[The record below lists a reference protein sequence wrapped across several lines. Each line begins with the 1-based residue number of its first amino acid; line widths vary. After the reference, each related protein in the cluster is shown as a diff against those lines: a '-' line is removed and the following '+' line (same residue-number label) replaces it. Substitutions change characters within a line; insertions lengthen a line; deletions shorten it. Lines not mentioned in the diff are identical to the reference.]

1 MQELRLVSPQ
11 ITPFDFGFGDE
22 PANTGDI
29 AGILCMVAR
38 GDLPVDI
45 FWNLNSQPIVTNE
58 NGFTITR
65 MNMKTSSLS
74 IDSLDAIHRG
84 TYSCIARNKAGF
96 AEYHTEL
103 QVNGYYK
110 VLPTISFI
118 NFFLIRIS
126 LNPSTSLNNNFV
138 FQSSTANVTVRFW

>member
-1 MQELRLVSPQ
+1 MRLAKVPILILRSFMRILRLVSPQ

-45 FWNLNSQPIVTNE
+45 FWNLNSQPIVTGE
-58 NGFTITR
+58 NGFTILR

-103 QVNGYYK
+103 QVNGY
-110 VLPTISFI
+110 LPNNLLFSFY
-118 NFFLIRIS
+118 S
-126 LNPSTSLNNNFV
+126 YS
-138 FQSSTANVTVRFW
+138 